1 MSIARPREFSPAE
14 RTDARLQHLVS
25 FHVQS
30 GGMKLLFGL
39 SVRTVAR
46 GTPRLRRRIEMVSS
60 GFKSVF
66 GACIAGSLM
75 FSSSA
80 ALASAPA
87 PQVDPWA
94 VLTAMSGGAPAA
106 AMCGSAAAAT
116 AAATA
121 TQAPGGCVLPVMD
134 AAPPP
139 PVTSA
144 APPPPP
150 LVAETGAGISP
161 LLLGLLAVAA
171 GVGLYLA
178 VHSGGHHANS
188 PA

>member
-1 MSIARPREFSPAE
+1 
-14 RTDARLQHLVS
+14 
-25 FHVQS
+25 
-30 GGMKLLFGL
+30 
-39 SVRTVAR
+39 
-46 GTPRLRRRIEMVSS
+46 MVSS

-75 FSSSA
+75 FSSTA

-94 VLTAMSGGAPAA
+94 VLSAMSGGAPAA

-121 TQAPGGCVLPVMD
+121 TQAPGGCVLPVVD

-139 PVTSA
+139 VA
-144 APPPPP
+144 AAVPPPPM
-150 LVAETGAGISP
+150 VAESAGAGISP

-178 VHSGGHHANS
+178 LHNSGHHANS